1 MKKLST
7 VILLILVVF
16 ALSQCKKSDN
26 DSTPTPVADTDTH
39 IIFWSSV
46 FIPASGIT
54 VTCNGETKNISIYYF
69 SGSPACGETGNAT
82 FNLKAGTY
90 PYTASQ
96 GSQSWSG
103 SITVG
108 INECKKVDLGTTTST
123 TTSNADLMQGNYSGN
138 GQYLPGQI
146 NLGTNSACTTFPY
159 SSYLQI
165 GATTLNINKIAD
177 DTITLQYSSSA
188 FPSIFY
194 TNTPITKNGNVISFY
209 GGTYN
214 VSTKYFSFSGG
225 TPNTIYMTTSACLI
239 QLPYVYGY
247 NPLGTLYTY
256 QTIDHLE
263 FSGTKN

>member
-1 MKKLST
+1 MKNLSKS
-7 VILLILVVF
+7 ILLFLTILT
-16 ALSQCKKSDN
+16 LSQCKKSDN

-69 SGSPACGETGNAT
+69 SGSPACGESGNAT

-96 GSQSWSG
+96 GSQSWTG

-108 INECKKVDLGTTTST
+108 VNECKKVDLGTTTST
-123 TTSNADLMQGNYSGN
+123 ITSDADLMQGIYSGN

-146 NLGTNSACTTFPY
+146 NLGVQSTCTTIPY
-159 SSYLQI
+159 QSYLQI
-165 GATTLNINKIAD
+165 GAATLSVSKIDD
-177 DTITLQYSSSA
+177 DTVSFQYSSGS

-194 TNTPITKNGNVISFY
+194 PKVVISKNGNIISFY

-214 VSTKYFSFSGG
+214 TTTKYFSFSGA
-225 TPNTIYMTTSACLI
+225 TPNTFYTTTSACLI

-247 NPLGTLYTY
+247 NPLGTGYTY